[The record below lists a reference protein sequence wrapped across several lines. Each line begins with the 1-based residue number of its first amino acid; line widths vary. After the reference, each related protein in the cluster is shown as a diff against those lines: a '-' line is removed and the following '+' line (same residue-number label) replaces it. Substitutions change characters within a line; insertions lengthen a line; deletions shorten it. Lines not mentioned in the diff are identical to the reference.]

1 MKPFA
6 RRSVQ
11 QAEVRGELG
20 STRRLTRRP
29 SPSMAVALT
38 ALFVALGGTGYA
50 TTRSAGTAATAT
62 VTKPTSPHGR
72 RGPRGPRGARGAQG
86 AQGPQ
91 GPRGLKGDTGPAGA
105 AATALG
111 YAKVNLDGTVVM
123 SESKNVTSAN
133 VVKTGPGGASYCFI
147 KLPFTPNSVMAT
159 NDYNLSAYTSI
170 VFATL
175 AAELPATTGCPAGT
189 QAMVGTSVA
198 GAPAP
203 SPFYVLFN

>member
-1 MKPFA
+1 
-6 RRSVQ
+6 
-11 QAEVRGELG
+11 
-20 STRRLTRRP
+20 
-29 SPSMAVALT
+29 MAVALT

-50 TTRSAGTAATAT
+50 TTHTAGTAAKGT
-62 VTKPTSPHGR
+62 VTKPKSH
-72 RGPRGPRGARGAQG
+72 RGPRGPRGAQGAQG

-91 GPRGLKGDTGPAGA
+91 GPRGLKGDPGPAGA

-111 YAKVNLDGTVVM
+111 YAKVNIDGSVNPA
-123 SESKNVTSAN
+123 ESKNVTSAN

-147 KLPFTPNSVMAT
+147 NLPFTSNSVMAT

-170 VFATL
+170 VFAAV

-198 GAPAP
+198 GAAAP

>member
-1 MKPFA
+1 
-6 RRSVQ
+6 
-11 QAEVRGELG
+11 
-20 STRRLTRRP
+20 
-29 SPSMAVALT
+29 MAVALT

-50 TTRSAGTAATAT
+50 TTHFAATVVKGT
-62 VTKPTSPHGR
+62 VAKPKSH
-72 RGPRGPRGARGAQG
+72 RGPRGPRGPRGAQG

-111 YAKVNLDGTVVM
+111 YAKVNINGSVDAAQ
-123 SESKNVTSAN
+123 SKNVTSAN
-133 VVKTGPGGASYCFI
+133 VVKTGPGGASFCFVN
-147 KLPFTPNSVMAT
+147 LPFTPQSVMAT

-170 VFATL
+170 VFAAL
-175 AAELPATTGCPAGT
+175 GAELPATTGCPAGT

-198 GAPAP
+198 GAPSP

>member
-1 MKPFA
+1 
-6 RRSVQ
+6 
-11 QAEVRGELG
+11 
-20 STRRLTRRP
+20 
-29 SPSMAVALT
+29 MAVALT

-50 TTRSAGTAATAT
+50 TTHFAGTAAKGTK
-62 VTKPTSPHGR
+62 TKPTSL
-72 RGPRGPRGARGAQG
+72 RGPRGPRGAKGAQG
-86 AQGPQ
+86 AQGPQGPQ
-91 GPRGLKGDTGPAGA
+91 GPRGLKGDPGPAGA

-111 YAKVNLDGTVVM
+111 YAKVNIDGSVDLA
-123 SESKNVTSAN
+123 ESKNVKSAN

-147 KLPFTPNSVMAT
+147 NLPFTPNSVMAT

-170 VFATL
+170 VFAAL

-198 GAPAP
+198 GAAAP